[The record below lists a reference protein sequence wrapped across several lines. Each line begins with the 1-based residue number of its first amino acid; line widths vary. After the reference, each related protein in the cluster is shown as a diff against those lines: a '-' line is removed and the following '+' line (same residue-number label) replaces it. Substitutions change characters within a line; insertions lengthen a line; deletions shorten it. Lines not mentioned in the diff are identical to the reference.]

1 MIWINLMKQTIQ
13 IDFIDQQEAAKDFFR
28 DHPEKTLGDL
38 MKAFPVRFEKG
49 IIPENALSLL
59 LKDIHFEPKDFSG
72 TPIIDKQDKCFS
84 GLLGQ
89 LNAAHHEEI
98 QKQVNCMPNGQ
109 YCSEIKDQTAV
120 EMAYADEMKTISEY
134 LRNKLSVLVIC
145 DKILTEFIYPVVLRM
160 ANKLNSMKLDTDIY
174 AESDQNCK
182 IQQVESAASGG
193 PSDYQK
199 NLQSMLHNQKPDEIL
214 VLRTLEML
222 DNIEMIELI
231 YRNIKNGVR
240 PQMLAFVDPSIEVKK
255 VLTDRFAVHVT
266 IMGLPRYVKDQHGK
280 NVYTVNQLITQNEHD
295 CFTEF
300 HPEELFKKVAG
311 LNAIQFR
318 NAMKYVAARVM
329 ENQSPKVIYD
339 LILNFKKS
347 SSEEIEIPTIRFSD
361 IGGYEKVKHQL
372 QRIIRLI
379 DSNADFMNPEERLK
393 LIPRGFIFYGPPGT
407 GKTLFAKAIANE
419 MNATIQMVSGPE
431 IMDKYVGQSENNLR
445 NIFATARR
453 NAPSVV
459 FFDEFDSIAS
469 QRSSYSDG
477 GARANNAV
485 VAQLLTELDGFRE
498 DQTVLLIG
506 TTNRIND
513 IDQAL
518 LRPSRLRP
526 IEIPNPE
533 HDARKEVARI
543 HAKKFGVD
551 RLLMNLFEQASAY
564 VQEFHSTGNIPQA
577 FYDAL
582 FDKHPP
588 YKDAF
593 TEAEKQAEFG
603 REIRAFFHF
612 LTRLSTGKTL
622 ESDDLIVHMKT
633 ELCKIAK
640 RYGVHISENQP
651 HDQEDD
657 PGSQLPMQ
665 TDLHELF
672 AMIERHDVRELT
684 ADIYFKT
691 ILNLVAEYTTD
702 FNNDEIRAV
711 FQEASLEHHLEGQ
724 LITPRYLAQRIGLIQ
739 KRRDERENMR
749 EKQ

>member
-1 MIWINLMKQTIQ
+1 MTKTIK
-13 IDFIDQQEAAKDFFR
+13 IDFIDQLDAAKNYFR
-28 DHPEKTLGDL
+28 NHPEKTLGDL
-38 MKAFPVRFEKG
+38 IKAFPVRFENG
-49 IIPENALSLL
+49 IVPKNDLPLL
-59 LKDIHFEPKDFSG
+59 LKNIHFAPKDFSD
-72 TPIIDKQDKCFS
+72 TAIIDQQDKCFS
-84 GLLGQ
+84 GFSDQ
-89 LNAAHHEEI
+89 LDLEHEAEI
-98 QKQVNCMPNGQ
+98 QKQVKGLPNGQ
-109 YCSEIKDQTAV
+109 FRKKIKDKIAV
-120 EMAYADEMKTISEY
+120 EIAYTQEMKTISDY
-134 LRNKLSVLVIC
+134 LRNQLSVLVIC
-145 DKILTEFIYPVVLRM
+145 DKILTEFIYPVVCKM
-160 ANKLNSMKLDTDIY
+160 ANKMDHHIKLDTDIY
-174 AESDQNCK
+174 GKVDQVPK
-182 IQQVESAASGG
+182 INQVERATSGG

-199 NLQSMLHNQKPDEIL
+199 NLQELLHNQKQDEIL

-222 DNIEMIELI
+222 DNTEMIELI
-231 YRNIKNGVR
+231 YRNIKDGVR

-266 IMGLPRYVKDQHGK
+266 IMGLPRYVKDQDG
-280 NVYTVNQLITQNEHD
+280 NNTYTVNQLITQDEHD
-295 CFTEF
+295 CFTQF

-318 NAMKYVAARVM
+318 NAMKYVNARVM
-329 ENQSPKVIYD
+329 KKESPKAIYD

-347 SSEEIEIPTIRFSD
+347 TSEEIEIPTIRFTD
-361 IGGYEKVKHQL
+361 IGGYAQVKHQL

-379 DSNADFMNPEERLK
+379 DSHADFVDPEERLK

-477 GARANNAV
+477 SARANNAV

-506 TTNRIND
+506 ATNRID
-513 IDQAL
+513 IIDQAL

-543 HAKKFGVD
+543 HAQKFGVD
-551 RLLMNLFEQASAY
+551 QLLINLFDQAKAY
-564 VQEFHSTGNIPQA
+564 VPEFQSSRNIPKA
-577 FYDAL
+577 FYDTL
-582 FDKHPP
+582 FHKHPP
-588 YKDAF
+588 YKDAY
-593 TEAEKQAEFG
+593 TEQEKQADFK
-603 REIRAFFHF
+603 REITDYFDF
-612 LTRLSTGKTL
+612 LVRLSTGKTF
-622 ESDDLIVHMKT
+622 EPDDLMVQMK
-633 ELCKIAK
+633 EKLCQVGKK
-640 RYGVHISENQP
+640 YGVHISEKQTEDQP
-651 HDQEDD
+651 DKDHNH
-657 PGSQLPMQ
+657 LPMQ
-665 TDLHELF
+665 TDIHELF
-672 AMIERHDVRELT
+672 SMIELYDAQELS
-684 ADIYFKT
+684 AEIYFKT
-691 ILNLVAEYTTD
+691 TLNLVAEYTKE

-724 LITPRYLAQRIGLIQ
+724 LITPRYLAQRIGLIR
-739 KRRDERENMR
+739 KRRDEREAMR
-749 EKQ
+749 ANK